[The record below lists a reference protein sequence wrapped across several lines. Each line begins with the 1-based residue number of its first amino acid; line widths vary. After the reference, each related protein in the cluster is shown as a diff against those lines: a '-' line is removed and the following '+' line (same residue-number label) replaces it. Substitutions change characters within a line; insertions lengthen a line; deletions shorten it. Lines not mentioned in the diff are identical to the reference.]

1 MGIPA
6 LINEGLSWKDVRLRT
21 MAGAPVKLSPLPA
34 GAARS
39 GGAKGAPSGVE
50 G

>member
-1 MGIPA
+1 MGVPA

-21 MAGAPVKLSPLPA
+21 MSGAPVKLSPLPA
-34 GAARS
+34 GARS
-39 GGAKGAPSGVE
+39 SAAKGTPSGVE

>member
-1 MGIPA
+1 VPA

-21 MAGAPVKLSPLPA
+21 MSGGPVKLSPLPA
-34 GAARS
+34 GAVRS
-39 GGAKGAPSGVE
+39 SGAKGAPSSVE